1 MTLQEVP
8 PGAVATLFAPERP
21 GPLIQ
26 QHVAAS
32 GVGRCLADRRVDP
45 RTGLAE
51 LPGGNVACRGEPVAV
66 PGLRGLVEAPPRW
79 RPALESVAPV
89 AVWERIIAVLPDEA
103 RPRPRHA
110 VRRLASTDVA
120 GLAALDP
127 SIAWI
132 SETWGGHAGLAASGA
147 AWVAV
152 ADGRPVAVA
161 TAFFVG
167 TQHED
172 IGVVTEPGIP
182 RPRAVDVVRR
192 RGRRRHPGPRAPP
205 DLDDEPGEHAA
216 AAPWPPGW
224 ASCTRATTSS
234 TPSASRSRWTRRVLT
249 GSRLPSTPCPRA
261 TPSTSPGSACTRRS
275 PGSCSCAG
283 SCGTPG
289 WPSTTSPGARCW
301 GCAAS
306 ASTCSPA
313 STTAAACTA
322 TSAWTAPGT
331 STGPAWPGGGRRTR
345 RGRCWRRPS
354 GWPSA
359 SPCTTWSC
367 CRPTPRTASWGTSA
381 RICSTPTGATRTPP
395 RRCAGSPHGATT
407 SWGWCCWSSG

>member
-79 RPALESVAPV
+79 RPALESVASV

-172 IGVVTEPGIP
+172 VGVVTEPAYRG
-182 RPRAVDVVRR
+182 RGLSTSCAAAVVADIQA
-192 RGRRRHPGPRAPP
+192 RGRRPT
-205 DLDDEPGEHAA
+205 
-216 AAPWPPGW
+216 W
-224 ASCTRATTSS
+224 
-234 TPSASRSRWTRRVLT
+234 
-249 GSRLPSTPCPRA
+249 
-261 TPSTSPGSACTRRS
+261 
-275 PGSCSCAG
+275 
-283 SCGTPG
+283 
-289 WPSTTSPGARCW
+289 TTSPENTPSCAVAARL
-301 GCAAS
+301 GFVHARDDVLYAVGVPLPVDQAAS
-306 ASTCSPA
+306 
-313 STTAAACTA
+313 
-322 TSAWTAPGT
+322 
-331 STGPAWPGGGRRTR
+331 
-345 RGRCWRRPS
+345 
-354 GWPSA
+354 
-359 SPCTTWSC
+359 
-367 CRPTPRTASWGTSA
+367 
-381 RICSTPTGATRTPP
+381 
-395 RRCAGSPHGATT
+395 
-407 SWGWCCWSSG
+407 